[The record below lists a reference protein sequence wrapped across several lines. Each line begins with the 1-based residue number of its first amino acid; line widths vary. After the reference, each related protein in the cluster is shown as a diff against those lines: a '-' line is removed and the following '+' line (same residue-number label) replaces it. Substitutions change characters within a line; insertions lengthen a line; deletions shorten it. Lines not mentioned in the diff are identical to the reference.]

1 MSEQTTDGARSR
13 PARPS
18 RWNAT
23 VTTATLVVAVGGLP
37 LLRVMAGD
45 AAGPWARLALSW
57 VVLAGVAVVALGVER
72 RDLAAL
78 GARRPA
84 LRDVGWV
91 VVTVVLATLAFAA
104 TDPLIEA
111 VGLATTDGL
120 DVGGSLALGIGAALT
135 AGVVEETLYRGYAFE
150 RIAETDWGPTGAAVV
165 TWLGFTLAHVPAG
178 YPPGTLVQIGA
189 AAGVF
194 TLVYLRRRTIVPVIV
209 AHVAVNVLGV
219 LAAAYA

>member
-1 MSEQTTDGARSR
+1 VLEDATDDAQRSART
-13 PARPS
+13 S

-23 VTTATLVVAVGGLP
+23 VTIATVGVAVGGLP
-37 LLRVMAGD
+37 LLRVAVGD
-45 AAGPWARLALSW
+45 VAGPWARLALSW
-57 VVLAGVAVVALGVER
+57 GVLAGVAVVALGVER
-72 RDLAAL
+72 RGLAAL

-84 LRDVGWV
+84 VGDVGWV

-111 VGLATTDGL
+111 AGLATTDGL
-120 DVGGSLALGIGAALT
+120 DAGGSLALGLAAALT
-135 AGVVEETLYRGYAFE
+135 AGVVEEVLYRGYAFE
-150 RIAETDWGPTGAAVV
+150 RIAAADWGPRGAAVV

-194 TLVYLRRRTIVPVIV
+194 TLVYLRRRTVVPVIV

-219 LAAAYA
+219 LAATYA